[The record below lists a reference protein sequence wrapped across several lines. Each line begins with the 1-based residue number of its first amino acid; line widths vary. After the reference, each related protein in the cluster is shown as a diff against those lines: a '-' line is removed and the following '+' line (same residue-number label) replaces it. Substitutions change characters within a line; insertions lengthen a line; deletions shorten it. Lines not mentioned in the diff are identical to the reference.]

1 MKSLHPSTIFN
12 LPQKVSLSPL
22 ASLCL
27 SLTLRQCNCLSSGN
41 EERSAETLR
50 LKLHQQRPVPSRTA
64 HTHRHTLTGFISK
77 VQRHHK
83 HVQTAQIDRLHQQRP
98 VSSYCIL
105 RMHEQKTGA
114 EEGRGR
120 RKGGDNNSAEAVQVV
135 GRQRKREWEKN
146 EAKGTERGG
155 RER

>member
-12 LPQKVSLSPL
+12 LPKKVSLPP
-22 ASLCL
+22 
-27 SLTLRQCNCLSSGN
+27 RQCNCLSSGN

-64 HTHRHTLTGFISK
+64 HTHTHTLTGFISK
-77 VQRHHK
+77 DQRHHK
-83 HVQTAQIDRLHQQRP
+83 HTQTARIDRLHQQRP

-105 RMHEQKTGA
+105 RMHEQKTGE

-120 RKGGDNNSAEAVQVV
+120 RKKGGERITIQQ
-135 GRQRKREWEKN
+135 RQCRWLDGSKKEKREWEKN